1 MNKERKKVKI
11 REKIREKIKK
21 LIHKIKNKIWIIP
34 SILMI
39 VPTKVFAV
47 EGSINTAEINQ
58 ATENIKNAVI
68 KLAMPIGG
76 ILVFVSIVIIALKM
90 IVNSNNANK
99 RSESI
104 GALAWV
110 CAGTMLLGLSL
121 IVAGIIISI
130 ATNGGGA
137 LIQSTGTTA

>member
-1 MNKERKKVKI
+1 MKDI
-11 REKIREKIKK
+11 
-21 LIHKIKNKIWIIP
+21 LQDFYDDTKNKLFKLPAALMVIP
-34 SILMI
+34 TTVMS
-39 VPTKVFAV
+39 T
-47 EGSINTAEINQ
+47 GSISTAEVNQ

-110 CAGTMLLGLSL
+110 CAGTMLLGLAL
-121 IVAGIIISI
+121 IVSGIILSI
-130 ATNGGGA
+130 ATNGSGSLIGGN
-137 LIQSTGTTA
+137 

>member
-1 MNKERKKVKI
+1 MK
-11 REKIREKIKK
+11 REKLEKIYY
-21 LIHKIKNKIWIIP
+21 KIKNKIWILP
-34 SILMI
+34 TTLILL
-39 VPTKVFAV
+39 PAKVFAV
-47 EGSINTAEINQ
+47 EGSISTAEVNQ

-104 GALAWV
+104 GSLAWV

-121 IVAGIIISI
+121 IVSGIILSI

-137 LIQSTGTTA
+137 LITGVNTNG

>member
-1 MNKERKKVKI
+1 MFNVLVNETFVL
-11 REKIREKIKK
+11 IK
-21 LIHKIKNKIWIIP
+21 
-34 SILMI
+34 SVFLMI
-39 VPTKVFAV
+39 SVFF
-47 EGSINTAEINQ
+47 
-58 ATENIKNAVI
+58 NIKNAVI

-110 CAGTMLLGLSL
+110 CAGTMLLGLAL
-121 IVAGIIISI
+121 IVSGIILSI
-130 ATNGGGA
+130 ATNGSGSLIGGN
-137 LIQSTGTTA
+137 

>member
-1 MNKERKKVKI
+1 MQKNRKNNLKDI
-11 REKIREKIKK
+11 FY
-21 LIHKIKNKIWIIP
+21 KIKNKIWILP
-34 SILMI
+34 TTLMLM
-39 VPTKVFAV
+39 PAKVFAAG
-47 EGSINTAEINQ
+47 GSISTAEVNQ
-58 ATENIKNAVI
+58 ATENVKNAII

-104 GALAWV
+104 GSLAWV

-121 IVAGIIISI
+121 IISGIILSV
-130 ATNGGGA
+130 ATNGSGA
-137 LIQSTGTTA
+137 LVGG

>member
-1 MNKERKKVKI
+1 MNKERKKVKL
-11 REKIREKIKK
+11 REKVKK
-21 LIHKIKNKIWIIP
+21 LINKIKNKIWIIP

-99 RSESI
+99 RSEEI

>member
-1 MNKERKKVKI
+1 MNKENLKINVRKG
-11 REKIREKIKK
+11 
-21 LIHKIKNKIWIIP
+21 LNTIKNKIWTIP
-34 SILMI
+34 TILMMMQ
-39 VPTKVFAV
+39 TKVFAQ
-47 EGSINTAEINQ
+47 GSISTAEVNQ

-104 GALAWV
+104 GSLAWV

-121 IVAGIIISI
+121 IVSGIILSV

-137 LIQSTGTTA
+137 LITGVNT

>member
-1 MNKERKKVKI
+1 MKEKVKNMYY
-11 REKIREKIKK
+11 K
-21 LIHKIKNKIWIIP
+21 LLNKIWMIP
-34 SILMI
+34 TVMMLLSN
-39 VPTKVFAV
+39 KVLAT
-47 EGSINTAEINQ
+47 GSINTAEVNQ

-121 IVAGIIISI
+121 IVSGIILSI
-130 ATNGGGA
+130 ATNGGGS
-137 LIQSTGTTA
+137 LIVGA

>member
-1 MNKERKKVKI
+1 MKTINKEN
-11 REKIREKIKK
+11 IKK
-21 LIHKIKNKIWIIP
+21 LYYKAKSKVWLIP
-34 SILMI
+34 TTLMLLQ
-39 VPTKVFAV
+39 TRVFATS
-47 EGSINTAEINQ
+47 GSISTAEVNQ

-121 IVAGIIISI
+121 IISGIILSI

-137 LIQSTGTTA
+137 LITGGNANG

>member
-1 MNKERKKVKI
+1 MKQIKRKKLD
-11 REKIREKIKK
+11 RLYYK
-21 LIHKIKNKIWIIP
+21 LKSVTYMLPITLFILQNKVLA
-34 SILMI
+34 SS
-39 VPTKVFAV
+39 
-47 EGSINTAEINQ
+47 GSISTAEVNQ

-110 CAGTMLLGLSL
+110 CGGTMLLRF
-121 IVAGIIISI
+121 ITDSI
-130 ATNGGGA
+130 WNH
-137 LIQSTGTTA
+137 IKYSDKWWWSINNRWRRIK

>member
-1 MNKERKKVKI
+1 MNKERKKVKL
-11 REKIREKIKK
+11 REKIKK
-21 LIHKIKNKIWIIP
+21 LINKIKNKIWIIP

>member
-1 MNKERKKVKI
+1 MKSINKENF
-11 REKIREKIKK
+11 KK
-21 LIHKIKNKIWIIP
+21 LHQKVKNKIW
-34 SILMI
+34 L
-39 VPTKVFAV
+39 VPTTMIFLQGKVFAASS
-47 EGSINTAEINQ
+47 GSISTAEVNQ
-58 ATENIKNAVI
+58 ATENIKNAVV

-121 IVAGIIISI
+121 IVSGIILSI

-137 LIQSTGTTA
+137 LISGGNG

>member
-1 MNKERKKVKI
+1 MKRRNKERAKQI
-11 REKIREKIKK
+11 YYK
-21 LIHKIKNKIWIIP
+21 LKNRIWTIP
-34 SILMI
+34 LTLSLL
-39 VPTKVFAV
+39 PSKAFAADKNQ
-47 EGSINTAEINQ
+47 GSISTAEITQ

-90 IVNSNNANK
+90 IVNANNANK

-104 GALAWV
+104 GSLAWV

-121 IVAGIIISI
+121 IVSGIILSV
-130 ATNGGGA
+130 ATNGAGS
-137 LIQSTGTTA
+137 LITQNTNI

>member
-1 MNKERKKVKI
+1 MK
-11 REKIREKIKK
+11 KIKK
-21 LIHKIKNKIWIIP
+21 EKLKRIYYKMKNKIWIL
-34 SILMI
+34 STTLMLL
-39 VPTKVFAV
+39 PAKVFAAQ
-47 EGSINTAEINQ
+47 GSISTAEVNQ

-121 IVAGIIISI
+121 IVSGIILSI

-137 LIQSTGTTA
+137 LITGGSANG

>member
-1 MNKERKKVKI
+1 MR
-11 REKIREKIKK
+11 KIKK
-21 LIHKIKNKIWIIP
+21 ENIKNSFYKIKSKIWTIP
-34 SILMI
+34 TILMLM
-39 VPTKVFAV
+39 PAKVFAAT
-47 EGSINTAEINQ
+47 GSISTAEVNQ
-58 ATENIKNAVI
+58 ATENVKNAII

-104 GALAWV
+104 GSLAWV

-121 IVAGIIISI
+121 IISGIVLSV
-130 ATNGGGA
+130 ATNGSGA
-137 LIQSTGTTA
+137 LVGG

>member
-1 MNKERKKVKI
+1 MK
-11 REKIREKIKK
+11 REKLEKIYY
-21 LIHKIKNKIWIIP
+21 KIENKIWILLTTL
-34 SILMI
+34 ILL
-39 VPTKVFAV
+39 PAKVFAV
-47 EGSINTAEINQ
+47 EGSISTAEVNQ

-104 GALAWV
+104 GSLAWV

-121 IVAGIIISI
+121 IISGIILSI

-137 LIQSTGTTA
+137 LITGVNTNG

>member
-1 MNKERKKVKI
+1 MNKE
-11 REKIREKIKK
+11 KIKEKFYK
-21 LIHKIKNKIWIIP
+21 LKNKIWVIP
-34 SILMI
+34 ATLMMMQ
-39 VPTKVFAV
+39 TKVFAS
-47 EGSINTAEINQ
+47 GSISTAEVNQ

-110 CAGTMLLGLSL
+110 CGGTMLLGLSL
-121 IVAGIIISI
+121 IVSGIILSI

-137 LIQSTGTTA
+137 LITGGGSNG

>member
-1 MNKERKKVKI
+1 MKRKNKEKVRQI
-11 REKIREKIKK
+11 YYK
-21 LIHKIKNKIWIIP
+21 LKNRIWTIP
-34 SILMI
+34 LTLSLL
-39 VPTKVFAV
+39 PSKAFAADKNQ
-47 EGSINTAEINQ
+47 GSISTAEITQ

-90 IVNSNNANK
+90 IVNANNANK

-104 GALAWV
+104 GSLAWV

-121 IVAGIIISI
+121 IVSGIILSV
-130 ATNGGGA
+130 ATNGAGS
-137 LIQSTGTTA
+137 LITQNTNI

>member
-1 MNKERKKVKI
+1 MNKSLKKISNKAK
-11 REKIREKIKK
+11 EKI
-21 LIHKIKNKIWIIP
+21 WVIP
-34 SILMI
+34 TTLMLFAS
-39 VPTKVFAV
+39 KVYAA
-47 EGSINTAEINQ
+47 EGSISTAEVNQ

-104 GALAWV
+104 GSLAWV

-121 IVAGIIISI
+121 IVSGIILSI
-130 ATNGGGA
+130 ATNGGGS
-137 LIQSTGTTA
+137 LIGGR

>member
-1 MNKERKKVKI
+1 MKKEKVKENV
-11 REKIREKIKK
+11 RKVFYK
-21 LIHKIKNKIWIIP
+21 LKNKIWMLP
-34 SILMI
+34 MAAMMMQ
-39 VPTKVFAV
+39 TKVFAS
-47 EGSINTAEINQ
+47 GSISTAEVNQ

-110 CAGTMLLGLSL
+110 CGGTMLLGLSL
-121 IVAGIIISI
+121 IVSGIILSI

-137 LIQSTGTTA
+137 LITGGSTNA

>member
-1 MNKERKKVKI
+1 MT
-11 REKIREKIKK
+11 
-21 LIHKIKNKIWIIP
+21 
-34 SILMI
+34 LMMI
-39 VPTKVFAV
+39 QTKVFAA
-47 EGSINTAEINQ
+47 EGSINTAEVNQ

-137 LIQSTGTTA
+137 LIQSSGTTT